1 MEITKWEYE
10 SVGSVSEANELGKK
24 GWEAY
29 GTSKLGSILMKR
41 PCGRL
46 RVVEKVNGVEIN
58 STDTDRDN
66 GVER

>member
-10 SVGSVSEANELGKK
+10 TIQGDKAATELGKK

-29 GTSKLGSILMKR
+29 GVLPNGMIKMKR

-66 GVER
+66 GVKR

>member
-1 MEITKWEYE
+1 MEITKWEYVTVIGDE
-10 SVGSVSEANELGKK
+10 QANDLGKK

-29 GTSKLGSILMKR
+29 GCNQNGAIKMKR

>member
-1 MEITKWEYE
+1 MEITKWEY
-10 SVGSVSEANELGKK
+10 VTVQGDTEANDLGKK

-29 GTSKLGSILMKR
+29 GVNSNGTVKMKR